1 MRELAASDG
10 VAAGGHRHEV
20 KVETGD
26 GARDARVVLQAVGR
40 RRDRLIARQ
49 LVDGDGPLAAQRR
62 ARRRARRRRHG
73 QRPRP
78 RRRLHV

>member
-49 LVDGDGPLAAQRR
+49 LVDGDGPLAAQRH
-62 ARRRARRRRHG
+62 ARRRRHG